1 MAQIKKDTSLR
12 KSILQAAITGQLI
25 SDIGG
30 ESDVLFSNEKKSK
43 TKLDSEA
50 DLPLASR
57 VSKRNSVV
65 SDSERTTPSP
75 RGYAPKTPNEFA
87 NFENQNSVSERSERP
102 TLPETG
108 KQLLD
113 RIIEERNNK
122 LLADWKEKQTDLF
135 ASNDAH
141 SKNAKT
147 VRSEQIRL
155 SKKIKKPEPIV
166 ASEIDEDEIPF
177 EIPENWCWCRLG
189 DLAFIARGGSPRP
202 INEYL
207 TNDPD
212 GYNWIKISDTDK
224 GGKYINST
232 KQKIKKEGLYKTR
245 LIHKGD
251 FLLTNSMSFGRPYI
265 SNIEGCIHDGWL
277 VFSFPNKCISP
288 DFIYHLLSS
297 SFIYNQFADSA
308 AGAVVQNLN
317 TDKVIET
324 LIPLPPL
331 SVQNAIVAKLE
342 QVLPLVDAYENALL
356 QKEEL
361 KSTLGDKVKKA
372 ILQEAITGKLT
383 ESWRKSATIKESGKQ
398 LLDRI
403 IEERNAKALAEW
415 EESLK
420 KNVGGKATLPSFA
433 SKTRAKKPVPVV
445 ASEIEEEEIPF
456 EVPENWCW
464 CHLGEICNEIKRG
477 KSPKYVD
484 RSDYLAFAQKCNV
497 KTGGIDLSLALYLDE
512 KSIDRYSEEDNLI
525 KGDVVIN
532 STGGGTMGRVGY
544 YETKVPEGI
553 KGVYPDSH
561 VTVIRSVGNINQRYL
576 YYILKHNQPVLEDCG
591 TGSTNQTELK
601 PAVLANFVIPLPPLE
616 EQEEIVKKVEELLLL
631 CK

>member
-1 MAQIKKDTSLR
+1 M
-12 KSILQAAITGQLI
+12 
-25 SDIGG
+25 
-30 ESDVLFSNEKKSK
+30 
-43 TKLDSEA
+43 
-50 DLPLASR
+50 
-57 VSKRNSVV
+57 
-65 SDSERTTPSP
+65 
-75 RGYAPKTPNEFA
+75 
-87 NFENQNSVSERSERP
+87 
-102 TLPETG
+102 
-108 KQLLD
+108 
-113 RIIEERNNK
+113 
-122 LLADWKEKQTDLF
+122 F

-177 EIPENWCWCRLG
+177 EIPENWGWCRLG

-361 KSTLGDKVKKA
+361 KSALPDKIKKA
-372 ILQEAITGKLT
+372 ILQEAITGQLT
-383 ESWRKSATIKESGKQ
+383 ENWRKSATIKESGKQ

-403 IEERNAKALAEW
+403 IEERNAKALADW
-415 EESLK
+415 EEALK
-420 KNVGGKATLPSFA
+420 KNPK
-433 SKTRAKKPVPVV
+433 AKKPVPVV
-445 ASEIEEEEIPF
+445 ASEIDEEEIPF
-456 EVPENWCW
+456 EVPESWCW
-464 CHLGEICNEIKRG
+464 CRLGDLASIARGGSPRPINDFLTNEPDGYNWIKISDTDKGG
-477 KSPKYVD
+477 K
-484 RSDYLAFAQKCNV
+484 F
-497 KTGGIDLSLALYLDE
+497 
-512 KSIDRYSEEDNLI
+512 
-525 KGDVVIN
+525 IN
-532 STGGGTMGRVGY
+532 STKQKIKKEGLYKTRLIHKGDFLLTNSMSFGRPYISNIEGCIHDGWLVFSFINELINPDFIYHLLSSPFIYDSFSQSAAGGVVQNLNTD
-544 YETKVPEGI
+544 KVI
-553 KGVYPDSH
+553 DTLV
-561 VTVIRSVGNINQRYL
+561 
-576 YYILKHNQPVLEDCG
+576 
-591 TGSTNQTELK
+591 
-601 PAVLANFVIPLPPLE
+601 PLPPLE
-616 EQEEIVKKVEELLLL
+616 EQEEIVRKVEELLYIFMNI
-631 CK
+631 

>member
-12 KSILQAAITGQLI
+12 KAILQAAITGQLI

-30 ESDVLFSNEKKSK
+30 ES
-43 TKLDSEA
+43 
-50 DLPLASR
+50 LPLAAAGKPS
-57 VSKRNSVV
+57 SA
-65 SDSERTTPSP
+65 TPSP

-87 NFENQNSVSERSERP
+87 SFENQNSVSERSERP

-122 LLADWKEKQTDLF
+122 LLADWEEKQTDLF

-155 SKKIKKPEPIV
+155 LKKAKKPAPIV

-189 DLAFIARGGSPRP
+189 DICLV
-202 INEYL
+202 
-207 TNDPD
+207 
-212 GYNWIKISDTDK
+212 K
-224 GGKYINST
+224 GGKRIPAGCTLTDIDTGHKYIRVADMKNGSVIVENVKYIT
-232 KQKIKKEGLYKTR
+232 DEIHDKIKAYKISKDDVYITVAGTIGDSGIIPDELDNANLTENADKLVLFNGINKYCLHFFLSSGFFQEQISDAITKVGQPKLAITR
-245 LIHKGD
+245 IQN
-251 FLLTNSMSFGRPYI
+251 FLL
-265 SNIEGCIHDGWL
+265 
-277 VFSFPNKCISP
+277 
-288 DFIYHLLSS
+288 
-297 SFIYNQFADSA
+297 
-308 AGAVVQNLN
+308 
-317 TDKVIET
+317 
-324 LIPLPPL
+324 PLPPL

-361 KSTLGDKVKKA
+361 KSALPDKIKKA
-372 ILQEAITGKLT
+372 ILQEAITGQLT
-383 ESWRKSATIKESGKQ
+383 EAWRKSATIKESGKQ

-403 IEERNAKALAEW
+403 IEERNAKAIADW
-415 EESLK
+415 EEALK
-420 KNVGGKATLPSFA
+420 KNPK
-433 SKTRAKKPVPVV
+433 AKKPVPVV
-445 ASEIEEEEIPF
+445 ASEIDEEEIPF
-456 EVPENWCW
+456 EVPESWCW

-616 EQEEIVKKVEELLLL
+616 EQKQIVTEIEKLILL
-631 CK
+631 CGKLVQ

>member
-12 KSILQAAITGQLI
+12 KAILQAAITGQLI

-50 DLPLASR
+50 DLLLASR

-87 NFENQNSVSERSERP
+87 SFENQNSVSERSERP

-122 LLADWKEKQTDLF
+122 LLADWEEKQTDLF

-155 SKKIKKPEPIV
+155 LKKAKKPAPVV
-166 ASEIDEDEIPF
+166 ASEIDEEEIPF
-177 EIPENWCWCRLG
+177 EIPENWCWCRIDDLFSHNTGKALNKSENKEGTELEYITTSNLYWNYFELDNLKTMLFKDSEIEKCTVQKG
-189 DLAFIARGGSPRP
+189 DLLVCEGGEVGRTAIWNFDRTICIQNHIHRLRAYEASL
-202 INEYL
+202 NKSFYYFVMFL
-207 TNDPD
+207 
-212 GYNWIKISDTDK
+212 Y
-224 GGKYINST
+224 
-232 KQKIKKEGLYKTR
+232 KEGK
-245 LIHKGD
+245 LIDDYAKGI
-251 FLLTNSMSFGRPYI
+251 GI
-265 SNIEGCIHDGWL
+265 KG
-277 VFSFPNKCISP
+277 
-288 DFIYHLLSS
+288 LSS
-297 SFIYNQFADSA
+297 NALGSI
-308 AGAVVQNLN
+308 
-317 TDKVIET
+317 I
-324 LIPLPPL
+324 IPLPPI

-361 KSTLGDKVKKA
+361 KSALPDKIKKA
-372 ILQEAITGKLT
+372 ILQEAITGQLT
-383 ESWRKSATIKESGKQ
+383 EAWRKSATIKESGKQ

-403 IEERNAKALAEW
+403 IEERNAKALADW
-415 EESLK
+415 EDALK

-433 SKTRAKKPVPVV
+433 SKTRAKKPVPVI
-445 ASEIEEEEIPF
+445 ASEIDEEEIPF
-456 EVPENWCW
+456 EVPESWCW
-464 CHLGEICNEIKRG
+464 CRLGDLGDFVRGSGIKR
-477 KSPKYVD
+477 D
-484 RSDYLAFAQKCNV
+484 ETRSEGFPCIRYGEMYTRY
-497 KTGGIDLSLALYLDE
+497 KT
-512 KSIDRYSEEDNLI
+512 
-525 KGDVVIN
+525 VIN
-532 STGGGTMGRVGY
+532 ETASFVDKNVFDKCQKIIKNDIAMALTGENEYDIALAAVYTGDKEIAMGGDMTRFRPAFVNSLFLVFALNSPY
-544 YETKVPEGI
+544 GI
-553 KGVYPDSH
+553 ECKSELA
-561 VTVIRSVGNINQRYL
+561 TGNIIVHISNDKL
-576 YYILKHNQPVLEDCG
+576 
-591 TGSTNQTELK
+591 GSIM
-601 PAVLANFVIPLPPLE
+601 IPLPPLE

>member
-12 KSILQAAITGQLI
+12 KAILQAAITGQLI

-50 DLPLASR
+50 DLLLASR

-87 NFENQNSVSERSERP
+87 SFENQNSVSERSERP

-122 LLADWKEKQTDLF
+122 LLADWEEKQTDLF

-166 ASEIDEDEIPF
+166 ASEIDEEEIPF
-177 EIPENWCWCRLG
+177 EIPENWCWCRFGEITINRDSERIPLSVSQRELLKKKYDYYGASGIIDKVDNYLFDKDLLLIGEDGANLLTRSTPIAFIASGKYWVNNHAHVIDCNSNYINLNYIKFFINAISLAKYVTGTAQPKMNQEKMNSIPVALPPLAVQNAIVAKLEQVLPLVDAYENALLQKEELKNALPDKIKKAILQEAITGQLTENWRKSATIKESGKQLLDRIIEERNAKAIADWEKALKKNVGGKATLPSFASKTRAKKPVPVIASEIDEEEIPFEVPESWCWCRLG
-189 DLAFIARGGSPRP
+189 DLASIARGGSPRP
-202 INEYL
+202 INDFL
-207 TNDPD
+207 TNEPD

-224 GGKYINST
+224 GGKFINST

-277 VFSFPNKCISP
+277 VFSFINELINP

-297 SFIYNQFADSA
+297 PFIYDSFSQSA
-308 AGAVVQNLN
+308 AGGVVQNLN
-317 TDKVIET
+317 TDKVIDT
-324 LIPLPPL
+324 L
-331 SVQNAIVAKLE
+331 V
-342 QVLPLVDAYENALL
+342 
-356 QKEEL
+356 
-361 KSTLGDKVKKA
+361 
-372 ILQEAITGKLT
+372 
-383 ESWRKSATIKESGKQ
+383 
-398 LLDRI
+398 
-403 IEERNAKALAEW
+403 
-415 EESLK
+415 
-420 KNVGGKATLPSFA
+420 
-433 SKTRAKKPVPVV
+433 
-445 ASEIEEEEIPF
+445 
-456 EVPENWCW
+456 
-464 CHLGEICNEIKRG
+464 
-477 KSPKYVD
+477 
-484 RSDYLAFAQKCNV
+484 
-497 KTGGIDLSLALYLDE
+497 
-512 KSIDRYSEEDNLI
+512 
-525 KGDVVIN
+525 
-532 STGGGTMGRVGY
+532 
-544 YETKVPEGI
+544 
-553 KGVYPDSH
+553 
-561 VTVIRSVGNINQRYL
+561 
-576 YYILKHNQPVLEDCG
+576 
-591 TGSTNQTELK
+591 
-601 PAVLANFVIPLPPLE
+601 PLPPLE
-616 EQEEIVKKVEELLLL
+616 EQEAIVRKVEELLPL
-631 CK
+631 CKNIK

>member
-1 MAQIKKDTSLR
+1 MAQIKKDTTLR

-30 ESDVLFSNEKKSK
+30 ES
-43 TKLDSEA
+43 
-50 DLPLASR
+50 LPLATAGKPS
-57 VSKRNSVV
+57 SA
-65 SDSERTTPSP
+65 TPSP

-87 NFENQNSVSERSERP
+87 SFENQNSVSERSERP

-122 LLADWKEKQTDLF
+122 LLADWEEALK
-135 ASNDAH
+135 
-141 SKNAKT
+141 KNPKA
-147 VRSEQIRL
+147 
-155 SKKIKKPEPIV
+155 KKPALVV
-166 ASEIDEDEIPF
+166 ASEIDEEEIPF

-189 DLAFIARGGSPRP
+189 DLVPFGQCENADPNDIKEDAWILDLEDIEKNSGKILQFKTKKEVDSKSTKHIFRKDYILYSKLRPYLNKCVIAPK
-202 INEYL
+202 
-207 TNDPD
+207 D
-212 GYNWIKISDTDK
+212 GYCTSEILPLDFGKHVFNKYAQKFLMSPYFVDYTD
-224 GGKYINST
+224 S
-232 KQKIKKEGLYKTR
+232 L
-245 LIHKGD
+245 
-251 FLLTNSMSFGRPYI
+251 SFGVKMPRLGT
-265 SNIEGCIHDGWL
+265 EDGKKAL
-277 VFSFPNKCISP
+277 V
-288 DFIYHLLSS
+288 
-297 SFIYNQFADSA
+297 
-308 AGAVVQNLN
+308 
-317 TDKVIET
+317 
-324 LIPLPPL
+324 PLPPL

-342 QVLPLVDAYENALL
+342 QVLPLVDAYENAVL

-361 KSTLGDKVKKA
+361 KSALPDKIKKA
-372 ILQEAITGKLT
+372 ILQEAITGQLT
-383 ESWRKSATIKESGKQ
+383 ENWRKSATIKESGKQ

-403 IEERNAKALAEW
+403 IEERNAKAIADW
-415 EESLK
+415 EEALK
-420 KNVGGKATLPSFA
+420 KNPK
-433 SKTRAKKPVPVV
+433 AKKPVPVV
-445 ASEIEEEEIPF
+445 ASEIDEEEIPF
-456 EVPENWCW
+456 DVPESWCW

-616 EQEEIVKKVEELLLL
+616 EQKQIVTEIEKLILL
-631 CK
+631 CGKLVQ

>member
-12 KSILQAAITGQLI
+12 KAILQAAITGQLI
-25 SDIGG
+25 SD
-30 ESDVLFSNEKKSK
+30 V
-43 TKLDSEA
+43 DS
-50 DLPLASR
+50 AS
-57 VSKRNSVV
+57 
-65 SDSERTTPSP
+65 
-75 RGYAPKTPNEFA
+75 
-87 NFENQNSVSERSERP
+87 FENQNSVSERSERQ
-102 TLPETG
+102 TG
-108 KQLLD
+108 KEFLD
-113 RIIEERNNK
+113 KIIEERNKK
-122 LLADWKEKQTDLF
+122 LLAEWEEALK
-135 ASNDAH
+135 
-141 SKNAKT
+141 KNPKA
-147 VRSEQIRL
+147 
-155 SKKIKKPEPIV
+155 KKPAPIV
-166 ASEIDEDEIPF
+166 ASEIDEEEIPF

-277 VFSFPNKCISP
+277 VFSFPNECISP

-331 SVQNAIVAKLE
+331 SVQNAIVEKLE

-361 KSTLGDKVKKA
+361 KSVLPDKVKKA
-372 ILQEAITGKLT
+372 ILQEAITGQLT
-383 ESWRKSATIKESGKQ
+383 EAWRKSATIKESGKQ

-403 IEERNAKALAEW
+403 IEERNAKALSEW
-415 EESLK
+415 EEALK

-445 ASEIEEEEIPF
+445 ASEIEEEDIPF
-456 EVPENWCW
+456 EVPESWCW
-464 CHLGEICNEIKRG
+464 CRLGDIGDFVRGSGIKRDETRPDG
-477 KSPKYVD
+477 YPCIRYGEMYTKY
-484 RSDYLAFAQKCNV
+484 
-497 KTGGIDLSLALYLDE
+497 KT
-512 KSIDRYSEEDNLI
+512 
-525 KGDVVIN
+525 VIN
-532 STGGGTMGRVGY
+532 ETVSFVDKDVFDSCQKIIKNDIAMALTGENEYDIALAAVYTGDKEVAMGGDMTRLRPAFVNSLFLVFALNSPY
-544 YETKVPEGI
+544 GI
-553 KGVYPDSH
+553 ECKSELA
-561 VTVIRSVGNINQRYL
+561 TGNIIVHISNDKL
-576 YYILKHNQPVLEDCG
+576 
-591 TGSTNQTELK
+591 GSIM
-601 PAVLANFVIPLPPLE
+601 IPLPPLE
-616 EQEEIVKKVEELLLL
+616 EQVEIVKKVEELLPL

>member
-12 KSILQAAITGQLI
+12 KAILQAAITGQLI

-87 NFENQNSVSERSERP
+87 SFENQNSVSERSERP

-122 LLADWKEKQTDLF
+122 LLADWEEKQTDLF

-147 VRSEQIRL
+147 VRSDQIRL
-155 SKKIKKPEPIV
+155 LKKAKKPAPVV
-166 ASEIDEDEIPF
+166 ASEIDEEEIPF
-177 EIPENWCWCRLG
+177 DIPENWCWCRLG
-189 DLAFIARGGSPRP
+189 DVAEIKSSKRVFEKDYVLDGVPFFRSAEIGDLQQNKALKTELFISEKHF
-202 INEYL
+202 NELKNKYGVPQQGDL
-207 TNDPD
+207 LITSVGTIGNT
-212 GYNWIKISDTDK
+212 WISDGRDFYYKDGNITQISKNEFIIPEYFRLFIDSPIFTMQVFDTVA
-224 GGKYINST
+224 GTAYNALTI
-232 KQKIKKEGLYKTR
+232 IKLKK
-245 LIHKGD
+245 LI
-251 FLLTNSMSFGRPYI
+251 F
-265 SNIEGCIHDGWL
+265 
-277 VFSFPNKCISP
+277 
-288 DFIYHLLSS
+288 
-297 SFIYNQFADSA
+297 
-308 AGAVVQNLN
+308 
-317 TDKVIET
+317 
-324 LIPLPPL
+324 PLPPL
-331 SVQNAIVAKLE
+331 AVQNAIVEKLE

-361 KSTLGDKVKKA
+361 KNALPDKIKKA
-372 ILQEAITGKLT
+372 ILQEAITGQLT

-415 EESLK
+415 EEK
-420 KNVGGKATLPSFA
+420 V
-433 SKTRAKKPVPVV
+433 KTNPKAKKPVPIVT
-445 ASEIEEEEIPF
+445 SEIGEEEIPF
-456 EVPENWCW
+456 EVPESWCW
-464 CHLGEICNEIKRG
+464 CRLGDLGDFVRGSGIKR
-477 KSPKYVD
+477 D
-484 RSDYLAFAQKCNV
+484 ETRSEGFPCIRYGEMYTRY
-497 KTGGIDLSLALYLDE
+497 KT
-512 KSIDRYSEEDNLI
+512 
-525 KGDVVIN
+525 VIN
-532 STGGGTMGRVGY
+532 ETVSFVDKNVFDKCQKIIKNDIAMALTGENEYDIALAAVYTGDKEIAMGGDMTRFRPAFVNSLFLVFALNSPY
-544 YETKVPEGI
+544 GI
-553 KGVYPDSH
+553 ECKSELA
-561 VTVIRSVGNINQRYL
+561 TGNIIVHISNDKL
-576 YYILKHNQPVLEDCG
+576 
-591 TGSTNQTELK
+591 GSIM
-601 PAVLANFVIPLPPLE
+601 IPLPPLE
-616 EQEEIVKKVEELLLL
+616 EQEEIVKKVEELLPL